1 MHSMQ
6 LIVRRNRVA
15 RGSQPPVMKRSFILF
30 IFRWWFSIPPCVR
43 QGGFVV
49 PSAKRRFSGE
59 SKIGSSR
66 SGKGNPVPMENE
78 KREGL
83 QPRTYSRQ
91 KCAGAGANLKMLFLT
106 LALILG
112 AGQAR
117 ATNEDGS
124 IGGLKAKFVDVN
136 GIRTRYYEA
145 GKGEPMVL
153 IHAEEGFS
161 GHASANYFVKNI
173 PGLAKHYHVFALD
186 RLGSGMTDN
195 PKTDKDYN
203 IHAEMD
209 HIVQFIQTLK
219 LGKVNLVGHSH
230 GGGMAMFIT
239 VEHPDIIRTLTIIDS
254 VTAAP
259 LGPGVPPSENPVLKC
274 PKEPEIAFWE
284 CRLKALSYKPEANW
298 DNEFFEAAKYMDAL
312 PKSREA
318 EEKVKAGAGERSG
331 TTPIDSP
338 FNVYKRNL
346 LARIHDDPT
355 ALQVPVLLIWGHD
368 EHSVPLA
375 RGEALY
381 DVIAAQNARVRMII
395 VNHADHFDFRLYPDE
410 YNDHIVDFIEF
421 WEHQPAD
428 AGTKSSQAR

>member
-1 MHSMQ
+1 MSNGND
-6 LIVRRNRVA
+6 NREA
-15 RGSQPPVMKRSFILF
+15 IQTRTDSP
-30 IFRWWFSIPPCVR
+30 
-43 QGGFVV
+43 
-49 PSAKRRFSGE
+49 RRF
-59 SKIGSSR
+59 
-66 SGKGNPVPMENE
+66 
-78 KREGL
+78 
-83 QPRTYSRQ
+83 
-91 KCAGAGANLKMLFLT
+91 AGAVVCLKLLFLT
-106 LALILG
+106 LALALG

-124 IGGLKAKFVDVN
+124 IGGLKAKFADVN

-153 IHAEEGFS
+153 IHAEEGFT
-161 GHASANYFVKNI
+161 GHASANYFAKNI

-230 GGGMAMFIT
+230 GGGMAMFIA
-239 VEHPDIIRTLTIIDS
+239 VEHPDVIRTLTIIDS

-259 LGPGVPPSENPVLKC
+259 LGPGVLPNENPVLKC
-274 PKEPEIAFWE
+274 PKEPEIAFWQ
-284 CRLKALSYKPEANW
+284 CRLQALSYKPQANW
-298 DNEFFEAAKYMDAL
+298 DNEFFETAKYMDAL

-318 EEKVKAGAGERSG
+318 EEKIKAGAGERSG

-338 FNVYKRNL
+338 FNAYKRNL
-346 LARIHDDPT
+346 LARIQNDPT

-368 EHSVPLA
+368 DHSVPLA

-381 DVIAAQNARVRMII
+381 DVIAAQNPKVRMII
-395 VNHADHFDFRLYPDE
+395 VNRADHFDFRLYPDE

-421 WEHQPAD
+421 WNHQSGD
-428 AGTKSSQAR
+428 ATMKSAQAR